1 MLNSYFSYSNNGVVM
16 SFYKDGIKFECKQCG
31 NCCNIEGYVFIF
43 KEDLNRILEKTDF
56 TMSDL
61 QTSYLSTVDGYTVL
75 RDKGTGSCIFWDET
89 IKGCKIYEARP
100 TQCRTFPFWKTLLYN
115 EKKWK
120 EGTADCPGV
129 GSGKLYSE
137 EEIDELKNKM

>member
-1 MLNSYFSYSNNGVVM
+1 M
-16 SFYKDGIKFECKQCG
+16 SFYKDGIRFKCKQCG

-43 KEDLNRILEKTDF
+43 REDLNRILEKTEF
-56 TMSDL
+56 TKEEL
-61 QTSYLSTVDGYTVL
+61 QLRYLSTVEGYTVL
-75 RDKGTGSCIFWDET
+75 RDSGERSCIFWDPV

-120 EGTADCPGV
+120 EGTKDCHGI
-129 GSGKLYSE
+129 GEGRLYTE

>member
-1 MLNSYFSYSNNGVVM
+1 M

-75 RDKGTGSCIFWDET
+75 RDKGTGSCIFWDEA
-89 IKGCKIYEARP
+89 IRGCKIYEARP

-115 EKKWK
+115 EKKWE
-120 EGTADCPGV
+120 EGTADCEGV
-129 GSGKLYSE
+129 GSGKLYTE

>member
-1 MLNSYFSYSNNGVVM
+1 M

-31 NCCNIEGYVFIF
+31 NCCNISGYVFVF
-43 KEDLNRILEKTDF
+43 KEDINRILELTNF
-56 TMSDL
+56 TMNDL
-61 QTSYLSTVDGYTVL
+61 QTTYLSTVDGYTVF
-75 RDKGTGSCIFWDET
+75 RDKGTGACIFWDAT

-115 EKKWK
+115 ESKWK
-120 EGTADCPGV
+120 EGTKDCPGV
-129 GSGKLYSE
+129 GSGRLYSE

>member
-1 MLNSYFSYSNNGVVM
+1 M

-31 NCCNIEGYVFIF
+31 NCCNISGYVFVF
-43 KEDLNRILEKTDF
+43 KEDLNRILELTDF
-56 TMSDL
+56 TMNDL
-61 QTSYLSTVDGYTVL
+61 QTSYLSTVDGYTVF
-75 RDKGTGSCIFWDET
+75 RDKGTGACIFWDEA

-115 EKKWK
+115 ESKWK
-120 EGTADCPGV
+120 EGTSDCAGV
-129 GSGKLYSE
+129 GSGRLYSE